1 MDQCSPKDNGNIG
14 VKMRSIDDFF
24 ENQELVV
31 KNQWLLAALTA
42 LATLDRPAP
51 TKANGCREVNVF

>member
-1 MDQCSPKDNGNIG
+1 
-14 VKMRSIDDFF
+14 MRSIDDFF
-24 ENQELVV
+24 EKQELVV

>member
-1 MDQCSPKDNGNIG
+1 MDQCPPKDNGNIG

-24 ENQELVV
+24 ENQERVV